1 MGSGAEGREERL
13 GFGSGRVLGEVGDGE
28 RSRRDWGLEKVYL
41 TPSTIILGLLHP
53 LNYETV
59 CFTP

>member
-1 MGSGAEGREERL
+1 VNCFGGGKWAATSTEEEEPDKSALRIAT
-13 GFGSGRVLGEVGDGE
+13 FF
-28 RSRRDWGLEKVYL
+28 LEKVYL